1 MPEPKLSPS
10 GQSRALPEERLRRAG
25 SGAPGE
31 ERAGSGTE
39 NQERPAQTGGKP
51 SAGPMTSTASGTRH
65 RPGLEEPRKTAAENQ
80 EVWSSDSEPDALNA
94 RGPAAQ
100 SGPPEN
106 GNGAGATVPPPAGK
120 GAGHR
125 RSGTRQPPSAPLPL
139 PAVTAPSKPMMMI
152 VTAAILLSFL
162 GALLLAGKTD
172 TRFPAIVLA
181 FMSGALAVWRVQID
195 DRLRLSK
202 AVNRLEDRVRRLFE
216 QNEQLE
222 DKAWELRESDERQA
236 SILSTL
242 GDVVIRRDADRN
254 VVYANAAALEAFGSE
269 IRAGAPL
276 TLPRADLRKVASQAP
291 REETDAWFGDLLLQ
305 TAHGP
310 RWYSRIDIGVRD
322 PSTGQPLSQTVLR
335 DVTDRRMI
343 EEELLAA
350 RHSAESSNEA
360 KSRFLATVSHEIRT
374 PLNGIL
380 GMAALLRDTRLT
392 QEQTAYIEALE
403 TSGETLLLL
412 IDEVLDFSKV
422 EAGKLDIQAAPARLA
437 ALTESVVEL
446 LAPRAHAKGLEIGA
460 RLSPD
465 LPETVTIDAT
475 RVRQILFNLTGNGVK
490 FTDEG
495 GVAIEIDG
503 QRNPEGGSFLDITV
517 RDTGIGFK
525 PEEAD
530 RLFREFEQID
540 HGPARKFGGTGL
552 GLAIAQRLA
561 FLMGGEIQAGTA
573 PGGGA
578 LFRVSLPVPED
589 LVQRSPAKSFGRH
602 VVIVSSG
609 RIEAP
614 LLKRRLEAEGADV
627 RLCTPGEE
635 GLTENLARA
644 DLIVVD
650 NSAMADSGAWL
661 ATARLAGCHAPA
673 VVLVAPPERDRLERL
688 REAGFA
694 AYLIRPVRMESLT
707 QVLTRLLE
715 DHPSDLCWTAGAGKP
730 SDTGPESARVAP
742 ARPLRLLVA
751 EDNDINRLL
760 SEALLRKLGHE
771 PMMVVDG
778 EKAVEAATAEPF
790 DAILMDLHMPGLDGI
805 GAIQQIRAMEQ
816 REGRRPV
823 PILMVTADVM
833 QNARERASA
842 VGAAG
847 YLTKPL
853 AADAIRDALQ
863 AALQT

>member
-1 MPEPKLSPS
+1 M
-10 GQSRALPEERLRRAG
+10 
-25 SGAPGE
+25 
-31 ERAGSGTE
+31 
-39 NQERPAQTGGKP
+39 
-51 SAGPMTSTASGTRH
+51 MI
-65 RPGLEEPRKTAAENQ
+65 
-80 EVWSSDSEPDALNA
+80 
-94 RGPAAQ
+94 
-100 SGPPEN
+100 
-106 GNGAGATVPPPAGK
+106 ATV
-120 GAGHR
+120 
-125 RSGTRQPPSAPLPL
+125 
-139 PAVTAPSKPMMMI
+139 
-152 VTAAILLSFL
+152 AILVSFL
-162 GALLLAGKTD
+162 GAILLAGYPSAG
-172 TRFPAIVLA
+172 FAAICLA
-181 FMSGALAVWRVQID
+181 FLSGALAVWRLQID

-202 AVNRLEDRVRRLFE
+202 AVSRLDERTRSLFE
-216 QNEQLE
+216 QAEQLE
-222 DKAWELRESDERQA
+222 DQAWELRESDDRQA

-242 GDVVIRRDADRN
+242 GDVVIRRDGERK
-254 VVYANAAALEAFGSE
+254 VVYANSAAVETFGDK
-269 IRAGAPL
+269 IKAGAAL
-276 TLPRADLRKVASQAP
+276 TLPRADLANVASHSAAG
-291 REETDAWFGDLLLQ
+291 ETDAWFGDLLLQ

-310 RWYSRIDIGVRD
+310 RWFSRIDINVRD
-322 PSTGQPLSQTVLR
+322 PGTGAPLSQTVLR
-335 DVTDRRMI
+335 DVTDRRLI

-350 RHSAESSNEA
+350 RHSAETSNEA

-380 GMAALLRDTRLT
+380 GMAALLRDTRLS
-392 QEQTAYIEALE
+392 QEQIAYIEALE

-446 LAPRAHAKGLEIGA
+446 LAPRAQAKGLEIGA

-465 LPETVTIDAT
+465 LPDTVTIDAT

-503 QRNPEGGSFLDITV
+503 RSRPTGGSFLDITV

-525 PEEAD
+525 PDEAD

-561 FLMGGEIQAGTA
+561 VLMGGEICAETGA
-573 PGGGA
+573 SGGA
-578 LFRVSLPVPED
+578 VFRLSLPVPEE
-589 LVQRSPAKSFGRH
+589 LKTAQSREGSRTTGRN
-602 VVIVSSG
+602 VVIVSNG
-609 RIEAP
+609 RVEAP
-614 LLKRRLEAEGADV
+614 LLQKRLETEGATAL
-627 RLCTPGEE
+627 LCAPGSED
-635 GLTENLARA
+635 LTDSLVKA
-644 DLIVVD
+644 DLLIVD

-661 ATARLAGCHAPA
+661 ATARLAGCKAPA
-673 VVLVAPPERDRLERL
+673 VVLVSPPERDRLERL

-694 AYLIRPVRMESLT
+694 AYLIRPVRMDSLT
-707 QVLTRLLE
+707 QVLNRLLDDQSSE
-715 DHPSDLCWTAGAGKP
+715 LCWMAGAERPAG
-730 SDTGPESARVAP
+730 TGLEAARLAP
-742 ARPLRLLVA
+742 VRPLRLLVA

-771 PMMVVDG
+771 PTMVVDG
-778 EKAVEAATAEPF
+778 EKAVEAATREQF

-805 GAIQQIRAMEQ
+805 GAIEQIRAME
-816 REGRRPV
+816 RKEGRRPV

-833 QNARERASA
+833 QNARARASA

-863 AALQT
+863 AVLPG